1 MRRFVRTPKSKSKNQ
16 NQKQSQ
22 SKKQSDDNF
31 EISLLVIAKRV
42 GLSFEEI
49 NMMTLQELFD
59 FVDLWAGGNSDGP
72 VEATQ
77 ADIDKFFSM

>member
-1 MRRFVRTPKSKSKNQ
+1 MRTPQKSQ
-16 NQKQSQ
+16 NQSQNQ
-22 SKKQSDDNF
+22 SKKQNDDNF

-59 FVDLWAGGNSDGP
+59 FVDLWIGNRGDRP
-72 VEATQ
+72 AEATQ
-77 ADIDKFFSM
+77 ADIDKLFSM